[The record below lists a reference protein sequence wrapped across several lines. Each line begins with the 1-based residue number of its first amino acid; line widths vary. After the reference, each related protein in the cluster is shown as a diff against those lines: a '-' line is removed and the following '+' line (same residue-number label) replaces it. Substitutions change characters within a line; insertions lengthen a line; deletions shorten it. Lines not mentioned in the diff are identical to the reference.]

1 MGKVIKILRE
11 KNYKR
16 IRKLQEKDNILDTT
30 CIIRPYV
37 SIRNSKVGYYAGIN
51 QRSIVAYTSIGNYS
65 QLASEVRT
73 APRDHIYTNF
83 MIGDWI
89 YQKNEHAIEM
99 DIKGFDKYWVKIG
112 SDVWVGERAIIL
124 SRVEIGN
131 GAIVAAG
138 SVVTKSVPA
147 YAVVGGVPAKFIK
160 WRFDMETIKNL
171 EEVKWYNWD
180 IQKVIENKQYL
191 ENIVGFNMDLYK
203 KKLLEKRTMIKIEG

>member
-1 MGKVIKILRE
+1 MSRIINTLKE
-11 KNYKR
+11 KNHQR
-16 IRKLQEKDNILDTT
+16 VRKLQEKDNVLGST
-30 CIIRPYV
+30 CIIQPHV

-112 SDVWVGERAIIL
+112 SDVWVGERTIIL

-131 GAIVAAG
+131 GAIIAAG
-138 SVVTKSVPA
+138 SVVTKSIPA
-147 YAVVGGVPAKFIK
+147 YAIVGGVPARIIRYRYMPEQIEALNRIAWWDWPDEKIREYYNDFYLSAEEFIAK
-160 WRFDMETIKNL
+160 H
-171 EEVKWYNWD
+171 
-180 IQKVIENKQYL
+180 NKIP
-191 ENIVGFNMDLYK
+191 N
-203 KKLLEKRTMIKIEG
+203 

>member
-1 MGKVIKILRE
+1 MGKIIQLLRE

-16 IRKLQEKDNILDTT
+16 IRKLQEKDNLLDAT

-51 QRSIVAYTSIGNYS
+51 QRSIISYTSIGNYT

-99 DIKGFDKYWVKIG
+99 DIEGFDKYWVKIG
-112 SDVWVGERAIIL
+112 SDVWV
-124 SRVEIGN
+124 N
-131 GAIVAAG
+131 
-138 SVVTKSVPA
+138 
-147 YAVVGGVPAKFIK
+147 
-160 WRFDMETIKNL
+160 
-171 EEVKWYNWD
+171 
-180 IQKVIENKQYL
+180 
-191 ENIVGFNMDLYK
+191 NIVKGRNWNWSYN
-203 KKLLEKRTMIKIEG
+203 RGR

>member
-1 MGKVIKILRE
+1 MSRIINTLKE
-11 KNYKR
+11 KNHQR
-16 IRKLQEKDNILDTT
+16 VRKLQEKDNVLGST
-30 CIIRPYV
+30 CIIQPHV

-112 SDVWVGERAIIL
+112 SDVWVGERTIIL

-131 GAIVAAG
+131 GAIIAAG
-138 SVVTKSVPA
+138 SVVTKSIPA
-147 YAVVGGVPAKFIK
+147 YAIVGGG
-160 WRFDMETIKNL
+160 TS
-171 EEVKWYNWD
+171 
-180 IQKVIENKQYL
+180 
-191 ENIVGFNMDLYK
+191 
-203 KKLLEKRTMIKIEG
+203 